1 MHLERCYWLCV
12 FEVKGQCL
20 FHMGPLAGKGARLCV
35 AYSGGSGVP
44 LQMRPPV
51 PATSAST
58 KQPASCVPNPAPLTC
73 CALLRTG
80 AYATSLPGYPADLY
94 VSNKVL
100 YEDKLML
107 AASWLYRAT
116 GELIALCVS
125 FGWEDG
131 QTDAGRQL
139 AVPCHRSVSSL
150 PGRGLFPVGI

>member
-1 MHLERCYWLCV
+1 M
-12 FEVKGQCL
+12 
-20 FHMGPLAGKGARLCV
+20 
-35 AYSGGSGVP
+35 
-44 LQMRPPV
+44 

-58 KQPASCVPNPAPLTC
+58 KQPASSVPGPAPLTC

-94 VSNKVL
+94 GSDL

-116 GELIALCVS
+116 GELIALCVP

-150 PGRGLFPVGI
+150 LGRGLFLVGI